1 MFPGKRSS
9 PKPTK
14 QQLGSKSIPIPITP
28 MFWTLDL
35 FLFSMTILVWLRS
48 AVYSESF
55 YALTQAP
62 TALFIASFVSLK
74 TIHGSSKDR
83 FSTNYIDLTKTNLSY
98 VRSTI
103 NHSCAKQHKITVC
116 HVGSLHL
123 RNVSLPPSFLSFS
136 FT

>member
-1 MFPGKRSS
+1 
-9 PKPTK
+9 
-14 QQLGSKSIPIPITP
+14 

-98 VRSTI
+98 VRST
-103 NHSCAKQHKITVC
+103 NK
-116 HVGSLHL
+116 
-123 RNVSLPPSFLSFS
+123 SFMC
-136 FT
+136 